1 MTARDSQ
8 PDTAP
13 PPREPLLA
21 EGRWAVLL
29 LVCGGIWL
37 HAADTT
43 VVATVM
49 PAAVQ
54 ELGGAAWVGWAW
66 MLELVGA
73 ILAAAGCG
81 LLAARRGAGQAAAL
95 AALVFA
101 LGCCVTALAADMGG
115 FLAGRLLQGLGGG
128 ALVALCHI
136 GIALAFPERLWARAY
151 AVVALVWG
159 FSALA
164 GPLVGGVF
172 AEAGYWQGA
181 FWAFAL
187 QALAAALAAPR
198 LLPRQ
203 GGGTSA
209 SGLPGP
215 SLALLVPGV
224 LAIGLAG
231 VLAAWW
237 LAAATAL
244 AGLLLLLGFLKVELR
259 AGVSLLPRRSL
270 PLAHVR
276 AGLVA
281 ALTLTLAAISF
292 ATYGPL
298 LLQALHGLSPLQFGY
313 ITALELVAWSLLAL
327 LTSRLDPRVEGP
339 CLRWGPVM
347 IVSGLL
353 LFAFTLPR
361 GPLWGVIL
369 AALLQGGGF
378 GLCWTFVARRI
389 VAAARPEEREQA
401 AGALP
406 TVQMLGYALG
416 AAAAGIVANGL
427 GFAGEGGGAA
437 GSAETLRDVARWL
450 FLAFLPPGLL
460 GVAAAWRLSR

>member
-1 MTARDSQ
+1 MTSRDSQ
-8 PDTAP
+8 PETAP
-13 PPREPLLA
+13 PTREPLLA

-49 PAAVQ
+49 PAAVS
-54 ELGGAAWVGWAW
+54 ELGGAAWVAWAW

-73 ILAAAGCG
+73 IVAAAGCG

-136 GIALAFPERLWARAY
+136 GISVAFPERLWARAY

-164 GPLVGGVF
+164 GPLVGGLF

-198 LLPRQ
+198 LLPRK
-203 GGGTSA
+203 GGGA
-209 SGLPGP
+209 SGGLPGP
-215 SLALLVPGV
+215 SLALLVPAV
-224 LAIGLAG
+224 LAVGLAG
-231 VLAAWW
+231 VLADWW
-237 LAAATAL
+237 LAAAAAL
-244 AGLLLLLGFLKVELR
+244 AGVLLLLGFLKVELG
-259 AGVSLLPRRSL
+259 ATVSLLPRRSL
-270 PLAHVR
+270 PITHVR

-281 ALTLTLAAISF
+281 ALMLTLAAISF

-298 LLQALHGLSPLQFGY
+298 LLQALHGLTPLQFGY
-313 ITALELVAWSLLAL
+313 ITALESVAWSLLAL
-327 LTSRLDPRVEGP
+327 LTSRLHPRVEGP

-347 IVSGLL
+347 IVGGLL

-389 VAAARPEEREQA
+389 VAAARPEERELA

-427 GFAGEGGGAA
+427 GFAGQGGGPA
-437 GSAETLRDVARWL
+437 SSTETLQAVARWL

-460 GVAAAWRLSR
+460 GIVAAWRLSR